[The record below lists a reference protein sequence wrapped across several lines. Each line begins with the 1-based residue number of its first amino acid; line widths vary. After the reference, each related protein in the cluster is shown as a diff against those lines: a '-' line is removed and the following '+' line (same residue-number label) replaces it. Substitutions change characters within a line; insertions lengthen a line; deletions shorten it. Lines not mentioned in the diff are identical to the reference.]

1 MVWTLSDFNLTF
13 PEQCSGCLSV
23 EANHR
28 SSSYMKRFTSMAGT
42 NEPQLWSPGCENIR
56 DRGDD

>member
-1 MVWTLSDFNLTF
+1 MLSDFNLTF

-28 SSSYMKRFTSMAGT
+28 SSSYMKRFTSMT
-42 NEPQLWSPGCENIR
+42 NESQLWSPRCENIC